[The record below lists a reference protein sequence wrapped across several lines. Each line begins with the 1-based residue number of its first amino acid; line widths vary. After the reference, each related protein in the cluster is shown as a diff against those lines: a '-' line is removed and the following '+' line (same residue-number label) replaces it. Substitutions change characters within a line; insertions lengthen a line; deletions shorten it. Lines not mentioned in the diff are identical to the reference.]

1 MDESNGTL
9 TNNYGETESI
19 NPSTYSINSD
29 GKDPSSWSDVFLEIQ
44 TIYENYNLVTTN
56 HLDEFLAF
64 SEDYIEDQ
72 TAHYACAISALYAC
86 AAILRCTKLC

>member
-44 TIYENYNLVTTN
+44 TIY
-56 HLDEFLAF
+56 
-64 SEDYIEDQ
+64 
-72 TAHYACAISALYAC
+72 
-86 AAILRCTKLC
+86 